1 VEGIVNESFESINAS
16 KLMKRMVVVA
26 ALIIIIIGIVFY
38 RSLAALPFALGVLA
52 TSGLNMF
59 KVRMLERTVQ
69 KVVSMDDQEAGK
81 NVVRLQYLLRYLLT
95 GIVLVAIGLIQN
107 YTTPPPFYSSRES
120 YIGVWA
126 ALFPNGPEALLNAPL
141 ISIWGALAG
150 IFTLQI
156 SIILVRTRKLEKDG
170 DNFIIYDNEID
181 TEQGREGNNGN
192 IATNND
198 ENNVANDEKNV
209 INDEKM

>member
-1 VEGIVNESFESINAS
+1 
-16 KLMKRMVVVA
+16 MKRMVVVA